1 MWSGGCT
8 FCQAHLDLSVSR
20 IPRTWHLKLGLDCH
34 PQDTAG
40 NAAAS
45 QAIVQGLGKGFALVL
60 CEVIAQEIYM
70 S

>member
-8 FCQAHLDLSVSR
+8 FCQSHLDLSVSR
-20 IPRTWHLKLGLDCH
+20 VPRAGRLTLRLDRH
-34 PQDTAG
+34 PQDAAG

-45 QAIVQGLGKGFALVL
+45 QAMGQGLAKGFALVL